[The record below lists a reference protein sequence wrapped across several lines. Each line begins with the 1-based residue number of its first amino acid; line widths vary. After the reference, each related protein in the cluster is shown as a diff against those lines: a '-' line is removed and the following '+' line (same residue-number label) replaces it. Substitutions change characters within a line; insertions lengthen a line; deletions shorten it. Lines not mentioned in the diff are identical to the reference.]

1 MSESKWVPIRDSIVE
16 ALQVEQIGKDL
27 KDRFV
32 TWVEDEGIAFIQKF
46 ADGIIDECRK
56 DAETESGWCK
66 IRDSIVV
73 PGLLNV
79 GMYILKMVITKAA
92 QETK

>member
-1 MSESKWVPIRDSIVE
+1 MSESKWVPSRDSIVE
-16 ALQVEQIGKDL
+16 ALQVDQIGKDL

-32 TWVEDEGIAFIQKF
+32 GWVEDEGIAFIQTF
-46 ADGIIDECRK
+46 ADSIIDECKR

-79 GMYILKMVITKAA
+79 GMYILKMVIEKAA
-92 QETK
+92 EK

>member
-32 TWVEDEGIAFIQKF
+32 TCVEDEGIVFIQQF
-46 ADGIIDECRK
+46 ADGIINECRK

>member
-32 TWVEDEGIAFIQKF
+32 TWVEDEGIAFIQQF
-46 ADGIIDECRK
+46 ADGIINECRK

-79 GMYILKMVITKAA
+79 GMYILKMVIAKAA
-92 QETK
+92 EETK

>member
-32 TWVEDEGIAFIQKF
+32 TCVEDEGIAFIQQF
-46 ADGIIDECRK
+46 ADGIINECRK